1 VAGNMCYGIWCG
13 KAQTYG
19 TVLTSKYNLLC

>member
-1 VAGNMCYGIWCG
+1 VVGNICYGNWCG

-19 TVLTSKYNLLC
+19 TVLTSKYIL